1 MGETPKPSI
10 AALLAGLVA
19 LPTVQKSKS
28 GIWRM
33 DVLWQDVFICGI
45 YPSCGTEYIQVSIS
59 AMNLYQLLTL
69 F

>member
-33 DVLWQDVFICGI
+33 DVL
-45 YPSCGTEYIQVSIS
+45 
-59 AMNLYQLLTL
+59 
-69 F
+69 

>member
-1 MGETPKPSI
+1 VCCKHEITKYNLKTTQTQKHMGETPKPSI

-33 DVLWQDVFICGI
+33 DVL
-45 YPSCGTEYIQVSIS
+45 
-59 AMNLYQLLTL
+59 
-69 F
+69 